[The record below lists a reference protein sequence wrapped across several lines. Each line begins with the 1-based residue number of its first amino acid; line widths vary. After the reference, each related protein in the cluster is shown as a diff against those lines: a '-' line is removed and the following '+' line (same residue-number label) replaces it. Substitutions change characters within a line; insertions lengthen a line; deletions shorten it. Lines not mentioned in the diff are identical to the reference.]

1 MKNANITIG
10 YDEEKLKALKRYL
23 LRKDLSLEEELK
35 KTTEKLYA
43 RHVPAAVQDY
53 IEESQVAGTIS
64 YAKQSKPEKEELP
77 NG

>member
-1 MKNANITIG
+1 MKNTNITIS

-23 LRKDLSLEEELK
+23 LRKDLSLEEELRR
-35 KTTEKLYA
+35 TVEKLYA

-53 IEESQVAGTIS
+53 IEGCQSTS
-64 YAKQSKPEKEELP
+64 AKPHKADKQEEQP